1 MGCTILER
9 KIWFHKPLPKTKK
22 RELWQILQEEWY
34 NIDVHIF
41 QNLVDNVPRRIAAVI
56 ESNGNPTFK
65 LKNLSFIFFEK
76 KNSVE
81 FIYIN

>member
-1 MGCTILER
+1 M
-9 KIWFHKPLPKTKK
+9 
-22 RELWQILQEEWY
+22 
-34 NIDVHIF
+34 
-41 QNLVDNVPRRIAAVI
+41 PRRIAAVI
-56 ESNGNPTFK
+56 ESNGNPTLK